1 MPGRL
6 LFRRDHDV
14 HQRGEYALTS
24 RTCLK
29 KEFQQLF
36 LGDLFACGL
45 KTVITGE

>member
-29 KEFQQLF
+29 KEFQQPF